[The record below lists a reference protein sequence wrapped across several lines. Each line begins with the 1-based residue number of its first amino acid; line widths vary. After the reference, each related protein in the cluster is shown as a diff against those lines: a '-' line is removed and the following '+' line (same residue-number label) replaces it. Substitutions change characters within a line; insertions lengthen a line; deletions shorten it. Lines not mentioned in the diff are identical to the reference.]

1 MEDIIKQ
8 LSHIEEKAVGI
19 MKAAD
24 QQKKEIAYEME
35 QKTKELDRQIAAD
48 TKKRLQKM
56 QEQLNMQKNEELKKL
71 EAANLESQTILN
83 QKFQQNHTKWA
94 NELLQELIGA

>member
-48 TKKRLQKM
+48 TQNRLQKM

>member
-48 TKKRLQKM
+48 TQKRLQKM